1 MRTKVLWSLAAA
13 LVLFSGLPL
22 NAGFDGGPVTIELKS
37 FKFVKVPPEQAAL
50 FGHNEDEG
58 KLFYYS
64 NGTAESTFKVDK
76 DGDYEIIIKAS
87 GDPAMNER
95 AKFKLMVDGKQ
106 VGKETLLTADEAKD
120 YLLTTALKAG
130 EHKIAV
136 EYTNDVYKENEYDR
150 NFYLHGVTVKPA
162 KK

>member
-1 MRTKVLWSLAAA
+1 MRKVFAGSAIAA
-13 LVLFSGLPL
+13 LLLFAGLGVRASPEGD
-22 NAGFDGGPVTIELKS
+22 AVTIELKA
-37 FKFVKVPPEQAAL
+37 FKFKVPEEQKGL

-64 NGTAESTFKVDK
+64 NGAAEASFKAPK
-76 DGDYEIIIKAS
+76 DGDYEIVLKAS

-95 AKFKLMVDGKQ
+95 AKFKVMVDGKEF
-106 VGKETLLTADEAKD
+106 GKETVLTADEAKE
-120 YLLTTALKAG
+120 YTLGGTLKAG
-130 EHKIAV
+130 EHKLSV